1 VLGINFKRSGY
12 AECRVKHHGRSG
24 RKGCNMRRGN
34 ATKQV
39 KLGIFI
45 VVGMLLFTGCLYYM
59 GSVRHMFQGTFEV
72 SAVFRNA
79 KGLQPGN
86 NVTFSG
92 INVGTVERIEIIT
105 DSTVRV
111 FFVIEKATQK
121 FIRKDA
127 EAKIISDGLMGD
139 KIISITGGTPGIAMV
154 AEGDEIRA
162 NDGIGIDDV
171 MKRFNTA
178 GKNTE
183 DITRNVALI
192 VSDVNEGKGT
202 LGALLKDTAFAQ
214 QFREA
219 VLNLQSGSEE
229 FNRILSKVRG
239 EMVDNL
245 AVTSKNA
252 AEASK
257 NLNQITSTARD
268 SILRDLRKISSDAAM
283 ITGKLQQSEGTVGK
297 LLNDT
302 AFASSVEQAIRKV
315 NTGADELTQV
325 AQAAKSSWLLKGYF
339 KKKERGENKKPVKQD
354 ELVFPE

>member
-1 VLGINFKRSGY
+1 
-12 AECRVKHHGRSG
+12 
-24 RKGCNMRRGN
+24 
-34 ATKQV
+34 
-39 KLGIFI
+39 
-45 VVGMLLFTGCLYYM
+45 MLLFTGCLYYM
-59 GSVRHMFQGTFEV
+59 GSVRHMFQGTFEA

-92 INVGTVERIEIIT
+92 INVGTVERIEIIS

-121 FIRKDA
+121 FIRRDA
-127 EAKIISDGLMGD
+127 EARIVSDGLMGD
-139 KIISITGGTPGIAMV
+139 KVVSISGGTPGSAMI
-154 AEGDEIRA
+154 AEGDVIATNE
-162 NDGIGIDDV
+162 GIAMDDV
-171 MKRFNTA
+171 MSRFSSA

-183 DITRNVALI
+183 NITRDIASI
-192 VSDVNEGKGT
+192 VSDVNDGKGT
-202 LGALLKDTAFAQ
+202 LGALLKDTAFAK

-219 VLNLQSGSEE
+219 IVNLQTGSEE

-245 AVTSKNA
+245 ALTSKNA
-252 AEASK
+252 AELSH
-257 NLNQITSTARD
+257 NLNQITLTTRD
-268 SILRDLRKISSDAAM
+268 TILRDLRKVSSDAAI
-283 ITGKLQQSEGTVGK
+283 ITGKLQHNEGTVGK

-302 AFASSVEQAIRKV
+302 AFASSVEQTLSKV
-315 NTGADELTQV
+315 KTGADELTQV

-339 KKKERGENKKPVKQD
+339 KKKERDENRKEIVKQD